1 MASYRKNHNRAREET
16 LTPRQPHQIIAP
28 LSSSRRW
35 SCESDALNCLFL
47 TLLLS
52 WWALTICGASLLM
65 VERFCAAKPF
75 LVRHASSLKVMSR
88 DAGAPVRAWQVV
100 PVLARREAGG
110 DRRKETARHEPED
123 NLEQGRLHPKTY
135 VTENHL
141 LVGAG
146 DNIQFLRSC
155 SLLSTQSLC
164 AIFEWLTSSLHH
176 LR

>member
-1 MASYRKNHNRAREET
+1 MLNSRLVVPEGGLARATPWTASSWRF
-16 LTPRQPHQIIAP
+16 
-28 LSSSRRW
+28 
-35 SCESDALNCLFL
+35 SCRGGPWRSAGPVYWWWRGSAQRS
-47 TLLLS
+47 LS
-52 WWALTICGASLLM
+52 WCGTRPPWRS
-65 VERFCAAKPF
+65 C
-75 LVRHASSLKVMSR
+75 R
-88 DAGAPVRAWQVV
+88 DASAPVRAWQVV

-135 VTENHL
+135 VTENRL